1 MMGRKERSSP
11 RPKKELLDQASS
23 VETKEIRCQ
32 MPGPMD
38 RKEIWKPKGKRKLAW
53 SAWENLETHS
63 FYDPIAFPDHNLEPL
78 VITCWFQRLM
88 VQGYLLAAVNHI
100 SSTRHSSPAVTSG
113 INHQKLTAG
122 GEDSFGNWLAVKMIK
137 RPSGKDRPVR
147 VSSKD
152 YAFNQ
157 EKSMEDWMLL
167 GRLVPW
173 QSMVNHSWL

>member
-88 VQGYLLAAVNHI
+88 VQDSTAITGYAIYRGFRLAFPFPVLFIWPGERKDGNCLAKFSSYGQAI
-100 SSTRHSSPAVTSG
+100 S
-113 INHQKLTAG
+113 Q
-122 GEDSFGNWLAVKMIK
+122 
-137 RPSGKDRPVR
+137 DRITNR
-147 VSSKD
+147 
-152 YAFNQ
+152 Q
-157 EKSMEDWMLL
+157 E
-167 GRLVPW
+167 RI
-173 QSMVNHSWL
+173 